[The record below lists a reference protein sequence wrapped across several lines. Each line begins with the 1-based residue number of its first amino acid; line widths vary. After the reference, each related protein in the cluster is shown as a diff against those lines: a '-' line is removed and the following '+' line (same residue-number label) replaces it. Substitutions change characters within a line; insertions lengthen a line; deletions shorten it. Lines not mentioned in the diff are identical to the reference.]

1 MTHHAYT
8 SLRVARPSRAGARRT
23 LAAVAAGAGILT
35 SPDRAA
41 GQGPGLFEAF
51 ATRKELA
58 SDPLL
63 VGLGLS
69 GYHGIFGL
77 RVSGALHVRATPDQT
92 GTTCRSRY
100 CRRSRRRD
108 DSFNYTTDAW
118 LGDLDL
124 VIAPL
129 RTIPLA
135 QEMLLGFSPYLFA
148 GIGGSGVHPENASDT
163 SQATVSF
170 GGGLR
175 HPVVGWLG
183 LDAEARYRQPLK
195 SSSTELLA
203 GSRRAWEYRA
213 GLSIAFGGRR
223 RARKPDVPT
232 VVVAPIVN
240 TMPEALRVVTRQPL
254 DPRRAARLL
263 DRAEGYIDTPYRVGG
278 TDATTGFDAPGFVQS
293 LYASEGILLPRS
305 VAEMALTGQA
315 VPNRFGAL
323 RPGDLL
329 FFGNDGTAVDHVA
342 IYVGRERIV
351 HSSASGGGV
360 RYDTLGEG
368 ARGQWFA
375 DHLLSARRVL
385 VETKEPKEPVVLPVT
400 PIIGDHAPRPDGS
413 KP

>member
-1 MTHHAYT
+1 MIHHAYT
-8 SLRVARPSRAGARRT
+8 FLRLARPSRAGARRT
-23 LAAVAAGAGILT
+23 LAAVAASAGILT
-35 SPDRAA
+35 SPRPVT
-41 GQGPGLFEAF
+41 GQGPGLFETF

-63 VGLGLS
+63 VGIGLS

-77 RVSGALHVRATPDQT
+77 RVSGALHGRSTSDQT
-92 GTTCRSRY
+92 VTPCRGRY
-100 CRRSRRRD
+100 CRRSRRGD
-108 DSFNYTTDAW
+108 QSFTTDAW
-118 LGDLDL
+118 LGDVDL
-124 VIAPL
+124 VIAPV
-129 RTIPLA
+129 RTAPLA
-135 QEMLLGFSPYLFA
+135 QAMLLGFSPFVFA
-148 GIGGSGVHPENASDT
+148 GIGGTGVHPENASDS

-170 GGGLR
+170 GGGVR
-175 HPVVGWLG
+175 HTLVGWLG

-195 SSSTELLA
+195 STSTELLA

-223 RARKPDVPT
+223 RAKKPDVPT
-232 VVVAPIVN
+232 VVVAPIVS
-240 TMPEALRVVTRQPL
+240 TPPEAQRVVLREPL
-254 DPRRAARLL
+254 DARRAARLL
-263 DRAEGYIDTPYRVGG
+263 DRAEGYIETPYRVGG
-278 TDATTGFDAPGFVQS
+278 MEPTTGFDAPGFVQS
-293 LYASEGILLPRS
+293 VYASEGILLPRS
-305 VAEMALTGQA
+305 AAEMALTGQA
-315 VPNRFGAL
+315 VPIRFGAL

-368 ARGQWFA
+368 ERGRWFA

-385 VETKEPKEPVVLPVT
+385 VETKEPAVQPVT